1 MDYLGEKGPLTVA
14 WLLAFLLVAAVA
26 FGIGTSLECECQ
38 KRARRARKNSGERLD
53 ELVDCEVAKMRK
65 KGWL

>member
-1 MDYLGEKGPLTVA
+1 MIE
-14 WLLAFLLVAAVA
+14 LALAGAVIAAVA